1 MSEQISP
8 PEKSGSDTPVPSEP
22 DRAGQASPPDHAPG
36 RGFAQI
42 SIAQLTMVVLVIVFL
57 WQWLDGHRAI
67 SDMQEQL
74 AKKIAEM
81 DGNSKATQVL
91 LAQDQD
97 QIRDLSAKVA
107 TMEAR
112 YAETQNQRVALE
124 NLYNNLSANS
134 DEAALAEVEQMLLI
148 AAQQLQLSANVRAAL
163 IAMQTADS
171 RLQRMNRPALN
182 GLRQVIDNDMDKLRA
197 LHETD
202 ITGIN
207 LQINNLISA
216 VDRMPLAYQQQI
228 ADNQAVAPAAAP
240 KDETAWQKVLHAI
253 WGELTQLVRIENTE
267 KAAIPLLPPN
277 QEFFLRENLKL
288 SLLSARLA
296 LLSRDEVSYRQGL
309 KTAQL
314 WTARYFDTKSSESRL
329 VSDELK
335 KLAASDISI
344 EMPDISDSLRAVR
357 NYRLMREN
365 GARPS
370 FAGPPGAGSAEHK
383 KTPGAAR

>member
-1 MSEQISP
+1 
-8 PEKSGSDTPVPSEP
+8 
-22 DRAGQASPPDHAPG
+22 
-36 RGFAQI
+36 
-42 SIAQLTMVVLVIVFL
+42 
-57 WQWLDGHRAI
+57 
-67 SDMQEQL
+67 
-74 AKKIAEM
+74 
-81 DGNSKATQVL
+81 
-91 LAQDQD
+91 
-97 QIRDLSAKVA
+97 
-107 TMEAR
+107 
-112 YAETQNQRVALE
+112 
-124 NLYNNLSANS
+124 
-134 DEAALAEVEQMLLI
+134 MLLI

-171 RLQRMNRPALN
+171 RLKRMNRPALN
-182 GLRQVIDNDMDKLRA
+182 GLRQVINNDMDKLRA
-197 LHETD
+197 LHEVD

-216 VDRMPLAYQQQI
+216 VDRMPLAYQQQL
-228 ADNQAVAPAAAP
+228 ADNQALAPAAAP

-253 WGELTQLVRIENTE
+253 WGEVKQLVRIENTE

-314 WTARYFDTKSSESRL
+314 WTGRYFDAKSSESRH

-365 GARPS
+365 EPRSS
-370 FAGPPGAGSAEHK
+370 FRVPPKAGSVVHK
-383 KTPGAAR
+383 KIPKAAQ